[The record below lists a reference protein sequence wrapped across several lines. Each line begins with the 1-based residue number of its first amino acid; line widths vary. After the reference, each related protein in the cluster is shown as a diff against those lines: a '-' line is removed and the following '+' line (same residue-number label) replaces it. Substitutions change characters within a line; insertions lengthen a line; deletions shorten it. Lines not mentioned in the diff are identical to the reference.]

1 MPRPTASE
9 RLLKVATVATE
20 DFGRLGYRGTKTA
33 DVAARAGMSTGALFT
48 YVESKE
54 ALFHLVFLHWFGIS
68 AERPPVLP
76 VATPGPGETLAV
88 IEAGLR
94 QVRMPRI
101 QAALTEDEP
110 ADVAQE
116 LREIVAERYAL
127 IEHYWPL
134 LAVIEQCAAEMPELE
149 AAWFDLARAGSFE
162 QLGSYLERRMA
173 AGLLRPM
180 HDAEVAARIVTESLA
195 WFGWHRHEG
204 RDSALY
210 KDETVQRTVVEFICA
225 ALVPR

>member
-1 MPRPTASE
+1 M
-9 RLLKVATVATE
+9 
-20 DFGRLGYRGTKTA
+20 
-33 DVAARAGMSTGALFT
+33 
-48 YVESKE
+48 
-54 ALFHLVFLHWFGIS
+54 S

-76 VATPGPGETLAV
+76 VPTPGPGETLAV

-94 QVRMPRI
+94 HVRMPRI
-101 QAALTEDEP
+101 QAALAEDKP
-110 ADVAQE
+110 ADVAEE

-134 LAVIEQCAAEMPELE
+134 LAVIERCAAEMPALE
-149 AAWFDLARAGSFE
+149 SAWFDLARAGSFE
-162 QLGSYLERRMA
+162 QLGNYLERRMA

-180 HDAEVAARIVTESLA
+180 PDSDVAARIVTESLS

-210 KDETVQRTVVEFICA
+210 EDETVRRTVAEFICA
-225 ALVPR
+225 ALVPEARPAGKD